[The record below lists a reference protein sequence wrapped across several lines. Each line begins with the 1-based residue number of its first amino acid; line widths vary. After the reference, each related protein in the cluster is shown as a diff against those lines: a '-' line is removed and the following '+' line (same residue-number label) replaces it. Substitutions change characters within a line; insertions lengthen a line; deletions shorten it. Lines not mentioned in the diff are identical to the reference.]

1 MPVKRA
7 LMDIPVVPN
16 NSLATA
22 TPVSDAKRTKLDLAP
37 QQLDDN
43 NIYGKV
49 DDKFIFLD

>member
-7 LMDIPVVPN
+7 LMDIPVLPN
-16 NSLATA
+16 NSPAPA
-22 TPVSDAKRTKLDLAP
+22 TPASDAKRSKLDPAL
-37 QQLDDN
+37 QILDDH